1 MVACWHRG
9 FDPRSTQTKDYTIG
23 IGRFIKKKEQKLVST
38 HSGECVSE
46 SPKGATCLPVDWCF
60 RVITIKIQLSI
71 TSQAILQLKGNKEK
85 GQTTIYKTY
94 T

>member
-9 FDPRSTQTKDYTIG
+9 FDPGSTQTKDYTIG
-23 IGRFIKKKEQKLVST
+23 IGRFIEKKEQKLVST

-46 SPKGATCLPVDWCF
+46 GPKGETCLPVDWCF

-71 TSQAILQLKGNKEK
+71 TSQAILQL
-85 GQTTIYKTY
+85 
-94 T
+94 